1 MVLGHEFSGEVV
13 AVGSLVT
20 TAKVGDRV
28 CIDPNI
34 FCGLCHYCR
43 NGKEHLCENLTA
55 IGVDI
60 HGGFAEYAVVP
71 QTHVYPLPANVS
83 YAAGAMVEPVACCV
97 RGMDLAKI
105 RPGDEVAVL
114 GAGPI
119 GLILAQM
126 AKAAG
131 AVVTISEPNEEKV
144 ELITSLGFDRILK
157 PQDLPPNSFDVVIEA
172 VGIPATVEQS
182 IEIARRG
189 ARIVWFSVVA
199 QGAKAQIEP
208 YKVFQKELTICG
220 SFINPSTH
228 ARAIKLIASGQ
239 VQVDPLITHQYPLQ
253 EIEAAFAKQQDPE
266 SAKVIVVP
274 NED

>member
-1 MVLGHEFSGEVV
+1 MLGYLFSEVGNANLQQLPNPVIGESDVLIKVKACGICGTDIHILKGESSSTPPVVLGHEFSGEVV

-131 AVVTISEPNEEKV
+131 AVVTISE
-144 ELITSLGFDRILK
+144 
-157 PQDLPPNSFDVVIEA
+157 
-172 VGIPATVEQS
+172 
-182 IEIARRG
+182 
-189 ARIVWFSVVA
+189 A
-199 QGAKAQIEP
+199 Q
-208 YKVFQKELTICG
+208 
-220 SFINPSTH
+220 
-228 ARAIKLIASGQ
+228 
-239 VQVDPLITHQYPLQ
+239 
-253 EIEAAFAKQQDPE
+253 
-266 SAKVIVVP
+266 
-274 NED
+274 